1 MTRGQAAPSIASPP
15 VSSSNREFER
25 DGGGADR
32 LQSLDA
38 FRGITVAAMLVVN
51 NPGTWSAIYPPLRHA
66 AWHGWTPT
74 DLIFP
79 FFLFI
84 VGVAMSLSFA
94 KLSARGVTRRALLA
108 KSAKRA
114 AILVLL
120 GLVLHAFPWVG
131 TDLSELRLPGVL
143 QRIGLA
149 YLIAAPIVL
158 YTDVRGRVAALLA
171 LLLGY
176 WALLELVPVP
186 GVGAGV
192 LEPGRD
198 LGAWLDRAL
207 LGTNHLWD
215 YSRTWDPEGLLG
227 SLPAAGSALLG
238 VFVGDWLRGAR
249 PVRRTATGLVAGGA
263 LAVVLGLAWGVV
275 FPINKS
281 LWTSSYA
288 VFTAG
293 MATLVLTLCWLLI
306 DVKGRRGWA
315 RPFVVFGINALAA
328 FFLSGIG
335 ARILGMTPAPG
346 DAGGSL
352 KTWLHETLFASW
364 LEPMNAS
371 LAFAL
376 AYVALWMALM
386 WALYRKGIVL
396 KV

>member
-1 MTRGQAAPSIASPP
+1 MRVGLTHG
-15 VSSSNREFER
+15 
-25 DGGGADR
+25 R

-94 KLSARGVTRRALLA
+94 KLSARGVPRRALLA
-108 KSAKRA
+108 KAAKRA

-120 GLVLHAFPWVG
+120 GLALHAFPWVG

-158 YTDVRGRVAALLA
+158 YAGVRGRVAALLA

-186 GVGAGV
+186 GIGAGV

-207 LGTNHLWD
+207 LGTSHLWD

-227 SLPAAGSALLG
+227 TLPAVGSVLLG

-249 PVRRTATGLVAGGA
+249 PVRRTATGLLAGGA
-263 LAVVLGLAWGVV
+263 LAVVVGLAWSVV

-281 LWTSSYA
+281 LWTSSY
-288 VFTAG
+288 VLFTAG
-293 MATLVLTLCWLLI
+293 MATLVLTLCWLLV
-306 DVKGRRGWA
+306 DVRGWRAWA

-346 DAGGSL
+346 DADGSL
-352 KTWLHETLFASW
+352 KSWLHDTLFASW
-364 LEPMNAS
+364 LRPVDAS

-386 WALYRKGIVL
+386 WGLYRKGIVL